1 MLIKASKDL
10 NIDFKKSFF
19 IGDRYKDIYAGNKVK
34 CKTIFI
40 DFNYNE
46 KKPKKFFYLSK
57 SLLGGLNKI
66 KKEITKTNIKV

>member
-10 NIDFKKSFF
+10 NIDFKKSYL

-46 KKPKKFFYLSK
+46 KKPKRFFYRSK
-57 SLLGGLNKI
+57 SLIGGLNKI
-66 KKEITKTNIKV
+66 KKEIINTSFKV

>member
-10 NIDFKKSFF
+10 NIDFKKSYF

-34 CKTIFI
+34 FKTIFI

-46 KKPKKFFYLSK
+46 KKPKDFF
-57 SLLGGLNKI
+57 I
-66 KKEITKTNIKV
+66 VQKV